1 MLRRVVT
8 RLATGALTLLLVTVL
23 VFGLIQLAPGSPLAA
38 TDDGFRS
45 LSTADRAALEAYY
58 GFDQP
63 LRVQYVS
70 WLGRLLRGDL
80 GHSIRDRRP
89 VADKIIERLP
99 VTLSLNALAL
109 FFIVAL
115 SVPIGAAAALNPGSI
130 TDRWSGTATYLLY
143 AIPVFWAALLLQ
155 RLFAVRLGWLPLYGS
170 GGVTGIPRFA
180 NMVLPVVCLT
190 YGGLAYVS
198 RFVRTNLIEST
209 RLEIVLS
216 ARARGL
222 TPFAILVR
230 HGFRLAVVPMLTLAG
245 FLIPALFAGS
255 VIVETVFQLPGL
267 GRLFIDAAYQ
277 RDIPVLLGVTLIS
290 GAAALVGI
298 LFADVTYALAD
309 PRVRRG

>member
-1 MLRRVVT
+1 MLI
-8 RLATGALTLLLVTVL
+8 RLLTGSLTLVLVTVL
-23 VFGLIQLAPGSPLAA
+23 VFGLIQLAPGSPLTS
-38 TDDGFRS
+38 TDDGLAPLTS
-45 LSTADRAALEAYY
+45 ADRAALEAYY
-58 GFDQP
+58 GFDRP
-63 LRVQYVS
+63 VAVQYAA

-80 GHSIRDRRP
+80 GQSIRDRRP
-89 VADKIIERLP
+89 VAEKIVERLP

-109 FFIVAL
+109 FFIVTL

-130 TDRWSGTATYLLY
+130 VDRWSGTFTYLLY

-155 RLFAVRLGWLPLYGS
+155 RLFAVDLGWLPLYGS
-170 GGVTGIPRFA
+170 GGVTGIPRAA
-180 NMVLPVVCLT
+180 NLVLPVICLT

-198 RFVRTNLIEST
+198 RFVRVNLIEST
-209 RLEIVLS
+209 RMETVLS

-222 TPFAILVR
+222 THAAILVR
-230 HGFRLAVVPMLTLAG
+230 HGFRMAAVPMLTLAG

-267 GRLFIDAAYQ
+267 GSLFIEAAYQ
-277 RDIPVLLGVTLIS
+277 RDIPVLLAITLIS
-290 GAAALVGI
+290 GTAALAGI

>member
-1 MLRRVVT
+1 M
-8 RLATGALTLLLVTVL
+8 
-23 VFGLIQLAPGSPLAA
+23 SP
-38 TDDGFRS
+38 
-45 LSTADRAALEAYY
+45 
-58 GFDQP
+58 
-63 LRVQYVS
+63 
-70 WLGRLLRGDL
+70 
-80 GHSIRDRRP
+80 
-89 VADKIIERLP
+89 
-99 VTLSLNALAL
+99 
-109 FFIVAL
+109 
-115 SVPIGAAAALNPGSI
+115 
-130 TDRWSGTATYLLY
+130 
-143 AIPVFWAALLLQ
+143 
-155 RLFAVRLGWLPLYGS
+155 GWLPLYGG
-170 GGVTGIPRFA
+170 GGVTGITRFA
-180 NMVLPVVCLT
+180 NMLFPVVSLT

-209 RLEIVLS
+209 RLETVLS

>member
-1 MLRRVVT
+1 VLRRVAT
-8 RLATGALTLLLVTVL
+8 RLLTGALTLLLVTLL
-23 VFGLIQLAPGSPLAA
+23 VFGLIQLAPGSPLAVQ
-38 TDDGFRS
+38 DDGMER
-45 LSTADRAALEAYY
+45 LSTADRAALETYY
-58 GFDQP
+58 GFDRP
-63 LRVQYVS
+63 LGVQYAS
-70 WLGRLLRGDL
+70 WVGRLLRGDL
-80 GHSIRDRRP
+80 GNSIRDRRP
-89 VADKIIERLP
+89 VVDKIAERLP
-99 VTLSLNALAL
+99 VTLSLNAMAL
-109 FFIVAL
+109 FLIVSL

-130 TDRWSGTATYLLY
+130 ADRWSATATYMLY
-143 AIPVFWAALLLQ
+143 AVPVFWAALLLQ

-209 RLEIVLS
+209 RLETVLS

-222 TPFAILVR
+222 TRFAILVR
-230 HGFRLAVVPMLTLAG
+230 HGFRLAAVPLLTLAG

-267 GRLFIDAAYQ
+267 GWLFIDAAYQ
-277 RDIPVLLGVTLIS
+277 RDIPVLLGITLIS
-290 GAAALVGI
+290 GAAALAGI

>member
-1 MLRRVVT
+1 MLRRVAI
-8 RLATGALTLLLVTVL
+8 RMATGALTLLLVTLL
-23 VFGLIQLAPGSPLAA
+23 VFGLIQLAPGSPLA
-38 TDDGFRS
+38 TSDDGLTP
-45 LSTADRAALEAYY
+45 LSSADREALEAYY

-63 LRVQYVS
+63 LGVQYAS
-70 WLGRLLRGDL
+70 WLGKLARGDL
-80 GHSIRDRRP
+80 GTSIRDRRP
-89 VADKIIERLP
+89 VLDKIAERLP

-109 FFIVAL
+109 FFIVGL

-130 TDRWSGTATYLLY
+130 ADRWSATATYLLY

-170 GGVTGIPRFA
+170 GGVTGIPRVA

-209 RLEIVLS
+209 RMETVLS

-222 TPFAILVR
+222 TRFAILVR
-230 HGFRLAVVPMLTLAG
+230 HGFRLAAVPMLTLAG

-255 VIVETVFQLPGL
+255 VIVETIFQLPGL
-267 GRLFIDAAYQ
+267 GWLFIEAAYQ

-290 GAAALVGI
+290 GAAALAGI

>member
-1 MLRRVVT
+1 MLRRIVS
-8 RLATGALTLLLVTVL
+8 RLATGALTLLLVTLL
-23 VFGLIQLAPGSPLAA
+23 VFGLIQLAPGDPLAVQ
-38 TDDGFRS
+38 DDGMER
-45 LSTADRAALEAYY
+45 LSRADRAALAAYY
-58 GFDQP
+58 GFDRP
-63 LRVQYVS
+63 LSAQYAS
-70 WLGRLLRGDL
+70 WLGRLLKGDL
-80 GHSIRDRRP
+80 GTSIRDRRP
-89 VADKIIERLP
+89 VLEKIAERLP

-109 FFIVAL
+109 FLIVAL

-130 TDRWSGTATYLLY
+130 ADRWSATATYLLY
-143 AIPVFWAALLLQ
+143 AVPIFWAALLLQ

-198 RFVRTNLIEST
+198 RFVRANLIEST
-209 RLEIVLS
+209 RFETILS

-222 TPFAILVR
+222 TRFTILVR
-230 HGFRLAVVPMLTLAG
+230 HGFRLAAVPMLTLAG

-267 GRLFIDAAYQ
+267 GWLFIDAAYQ
-277 RDIPVLLGVTLIS
+277 RDVPVLLGVTLIS
-290 GAAALVGI
+290 GTAALAGI
-298 LFADVTYALAD
+298 LFADLTYALAD